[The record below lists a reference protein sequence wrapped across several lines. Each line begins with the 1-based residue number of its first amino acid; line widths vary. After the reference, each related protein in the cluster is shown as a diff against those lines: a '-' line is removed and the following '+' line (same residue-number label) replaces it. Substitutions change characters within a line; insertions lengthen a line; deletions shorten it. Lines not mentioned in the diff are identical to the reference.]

1 MQHQSDPSRSAISR
15 SARAMSTSSSLLCRD
30 RKGEHCVKPKAG
42 LLENPLW

>member
-1 MQHQSDPSRSAISR
+1 MKL
-15 SARAMSTSSSLLCRD
+15 SSLVSRD